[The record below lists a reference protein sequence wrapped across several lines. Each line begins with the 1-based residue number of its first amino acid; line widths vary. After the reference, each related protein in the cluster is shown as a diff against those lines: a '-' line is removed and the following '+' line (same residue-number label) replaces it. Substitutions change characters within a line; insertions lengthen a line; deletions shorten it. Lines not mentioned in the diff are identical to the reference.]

1 MSKIAFLAADD
12 AVASLIKKSLAN
24 ILAPDDEVMITP
36 LQFADIL
43 SQGRQL
49 VNEGVQVIVTS
60 GGTYSD
66 LCRAI
71 DAIPIIQLSVS
82 TSDILYTLGK
92 IKHTDQHI
100 YLLLNERVLFD
111 HEKCRDVIDKEVT
124 LFRYNG
130 KYELS
135 ALIEQLSADQNGV
148 IVGSGLVQRLTGKT
162 VNTIAIMP
170 SESTIISV
178 YQYARDLAQ
187 LNSRDNYRV
196 SVLEAILSNIDDGIV
211 FVNSKKKI
219 VHINERA
226 AEFLDLKKGQMPSL
240 KALFPDLS
248 TVEMAFPVAEHLIYR
263 GNYTLVAHVSN
274 FSANHTKEYIIVL
287 KDVSKLQALE
297 NSVRV
302 KLTQKGL
309 TAAYTFADIHTKNK
323 TMKEI
328 INTAKTISDYDFPVL
343 IQGESGTGKELFAQ
357 SIHNASLRGNGPFIA
372 INCAA
377 LPENILE
384 SELFGYVAG
393 AFTGARKEGK
403 AGLFELAHQGTIFL
417 DEINSM
423 SLHLQS
429 KLLRILDTKE
439 VMRLGSDYI
448 IPLNI
453 RILSASN
460 SNLAE
465 EVRNGRFRKDLF
477 FRLNAFTLK
486 LPRLSERKEDIV
498 YLFRLFVAKR
508 QNKRPE
514 DIRLDD
520 ELEALLSRHNWWG
533 NIRELAGAS
542 ERYLIWGNKDHYTY
556 LLNDPAGEQPSLS
569 AGSLIGDD
577 LQINMKELS
586 STIDSLIFQSLL
598 DKGLSK
604 TQVAKLFGISR
615 QTLFN
620 KLKNHPS

>member
-130 KYELS
+130 KHELS

-384 SELFGYVAG
+384 SELFGYVSG

-556 LLNDPAGEQPSLS
+556 LLNDPAGEQPSRS

-604 TQVAKLFGISR
+604 NQVAKLFGISR